1 MEGTW
6 DGSEG
11 NKGGNGWDVLGVGV
25 GHSVCPESPHQWE
38 GGVEE
43 VRVGVVVFAVLSR
56 IWLCQSVAK

>member
-25 GHSVCPESPHQWE
+25 GHSVCPESPHQCD

-43 VRVGVVVFAVLSR
+43 FREAFVVLTVL
-56 IWLCQSVAK
+56 